1 MTINGN
7 QHPWE
12 AAMNRKFETV
22 VVGGTF
28 DEFHKGHKAL
38 LLKAFE
44 VGDRTI
50 IGLSTDDL
58 ALKLKKDHEVAPYKK
73 RLEELNDFLK
83 EQGVLKRAK
92 IVPLKN
98 PDGITLSKNC
108 AQALVVSRETEARA
122 TEINRKR
129 KAKEL
134 PPLHVIV
141 VDMVQAK
148 NHLAISTTRIKQ
160 KEIDREGRLL
170 KS

>member
-1 MTINGN
+1 M
-7 QHPWE
+7 E

-28 DEFHKGHKAL
+28 DEFHRGHKAL

-58 ALKLKKDHEVAPYKK
+58 ALKLKKNHEVAPYKK
-73 RLEELNDFLK
+73 RLKELNDFLK

-98 PDGITLSKNC
+98 PDGITLSKGC

-122 TEINRKR
+122 REINRKR
-129 KAKEL
+129 KAKGL
-134 PPLHVIV
+134 LPLHVIV
-141 VDMVQAK
+141 VNMVPTE

-170 KS
+170 KT